1 MVKRWEYHIVWL
13 SGNTGADT
21 DDNETLNSL
30 GQQGWE
36 LVAVTEYGWEFDSGD
51 SEYNAGDRVAGAG
64 GNCAAYF
71 KREYEQ
77 YGVT

>member
-1 MVKRWEYHIVWL
+1 MVKRWEYQIVWL
-13 SGNTGADT
+13 LGAHDLEAA
-21 DDNETLNSL
+21 DEETLNSL
-30 GQQGWE
+30 GQEGWE

-71 KREYEQ
+71 KREYES
-77 YGVT
+77 